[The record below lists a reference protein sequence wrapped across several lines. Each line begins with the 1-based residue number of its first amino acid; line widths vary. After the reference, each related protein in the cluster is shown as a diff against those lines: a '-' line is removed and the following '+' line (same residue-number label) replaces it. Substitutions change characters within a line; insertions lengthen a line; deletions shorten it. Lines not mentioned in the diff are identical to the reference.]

1 MNVLAVQQQALKHAI
16 TAKADAPGLLR
27 EHAERAPLL
36 RIYQQ
41 AYEARLTSALRDNFG
56 VLPVVMGDEAFDAL
70 ACGYIAAHP
79 SRHPSIRWF
88 GDRLAEFMDGRDDLV
103 PHPAFAD
110 LARMEWALRSAFDA
124 ADAAPISADQL
135 AAQPPE
141 QWPSLVFELHASV
154 QVIDLQWAIEPVW
167 RALQGFDP
175 ANGEEPDLPEP
186 VEHAHALAV
195 WRNGLETRWRAVD
208 PVQAALLNGAI
219 AGRSFSALCVL
230 AAERVGDEQAAATAV
245 GGLQQWL
252 ADGLLIGLRQQHPM
266 R

>member
-1 MNVLAVQQQALKHAI
+1 MNALAAQQQALQHAI
-16 TAKADAPGLLR
+16 TAKAAAPGLLY
-27 EHAERAPLL
+27 EHADREPLL

-56 VLPVVMGDEAFDAL
+56 VLPFVMGGEAFDAL
-70 ACGYIAAHP
+70 ACGYIAAQP

-88 GDRLAEFMDGRDDLV
+88 GDRLAEFMDSRDDLV

-110 LARMEWALRSAFDA
+110 LARMEWALRAAFDA
-124 ADAAPISADQL
+124 ADATPIAADQL

-154 QVIDLQWAIEPVW
+154 RVITLDWAIEPVW
-167 RALQGFDP
+167 RALQDFDP
-175 ANGEEPDLPEP
+175 ASGSEPDLPEP
-186 VEHAHALAV
+186 EQHAHALAV

-208 PVQAALLNGAI
+208 PVQSALLNGAG
-219 AGRSFSALCVL
+219 AGRSISELCVL

-245 GGLQQWL
+245 GALHQWL
-252 ADGLLIGLRQQHPM
+252 ADGLLVGLRQQHPV